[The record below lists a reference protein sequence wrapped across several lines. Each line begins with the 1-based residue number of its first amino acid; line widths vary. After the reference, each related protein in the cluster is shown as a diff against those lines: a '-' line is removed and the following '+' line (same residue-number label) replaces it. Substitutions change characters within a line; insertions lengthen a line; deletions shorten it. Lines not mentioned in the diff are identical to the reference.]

1 MTQLFINI
9 KELVQVRDAAIK
21 KVSGIE
27 MKNLPTIKNAF
38 LLVKDEL
45 IFDFGAMDKIPD
57 FSVDEMI
64 DCSGKIILPSWCDS
78 HSHIVFAGN
87 REHEFVDRIKGLSY
101 EEIARNGGGILNST
115 KKLKETYRRRF
126 I

>member
-27 MKNLPTIKNAF
+27 MKKLPTIKNAF

-45 IFDFGAMDKIPD
+45 IFDFGTMDKIPD
-57 FSVDEMI
+57 LSVD
-64 DCSGKIILPSWCDS
+64 
-78 HSHIVFAGN
+78 
-87 REHEFVDRIKGLSY
+87 
-101 EEIARNGGGILNST
+101 
-115 KKLKETYRRRF
+115 
-126 I
+126 